1 MDSEVT
7 INLGKLSQIL
17 AAVGNSSYQ
26 VEHILTAVK
35 SLSTSPDITNEP
47 KSQEPQ
53 KNIPCQIAEEI
64 DNLGITSDGKQP
76 QIEEI
81 STVPLYTS
89 KINQSEEGDL
99 HHMMKECEYQDY
111 FESWFQEATRL
122 QHHFLLQ
129 HLLLQKQVSQLV
141 LLIQVIIAT
150 TFSYV
155 DKGIFLILLC
165 TWLHWKNSYT

>member
-1 MDSEVT
+1 MDAEVT

-17 AAVGNSSYQ
+17 TTVGSSSYQ
-26 VEHILTAVK
+26 VEHVLTAVK
-35 SLSTSPDITNEP
+35 RLSTSPDITNEP

-53 KNIPCQIAEEI
+53 KDIPCQIAKEI
-64 DNLGITSDGKQP
+64 DNLGVTSDGKQLK
-76 QIEEI
+76 IEEV
-81 STVPLYTS
+81 SVNPLCTS
-89 KINQSEEGDL
+89 EINQSEEGDL
-99 HHMMKECEYQDY
+99 PDMMKKGEYQDY
-111 FESWFQEATRL
+111 LESWFQAATRP

-129 HLLLQKQVSQLV
+129 HLLLQKQVSRLV
-141 LLIQVIIAT
+141 LHIQVIIAT

>member
-1 MDSEVT
+1 MDAEVT

-17 AAVGNSSYQ
+17 AAVGSSSYQ

-53 KNIPCQIAEEI
+53 KDIPCQIAEEI
-64 DNLGITSDGKQP
+64 DNLGITSDGKRP
-76 QIEEI
+76 KIEE
-81 STVPLYTS
+81 VLADPLCTS
-89 KINQSEEGDL
+89 EINQSEEGDL
-99 HHMMKECEYQDY
+99 HDMRKEGEYQDY

-155 DKGIFLILLC
+155 DKGIFLILLR

>member
-26 VEHILTAVK
+26 VEHILTIVK
-35 SLSTSPDITNEP
+35 SLSASPKIKNEP

-76 QIEEI
+76 KIEE
-81 STVPLYTS
+81 VLADPLCTS
-89 KINQSEEGDL
+89 EINQSEEGDL
-99 HHMMKECEYQDY
+99 HDMMKEGEYQDY

-129 HLLLQKQVSQLV
+129 HLLLQKQVSRLV
-141 LLIQVIIAT
+141 IHIQVIIAT

-155 DKGIFLILLC
+155 DKGIFLILLH
-165 TWLHWKNSYT
+165 TWLHWKNSYN